1 MHNSYERET
10 YLARKE
16 LRDHCRQQLHLWF
29 GKPSASN
36 NLEETYSKGTS
47 HCHLGGN
54 SFYTGA
60 RLTPKL
66 TKEEF
71 ILKIAIDGLSGV
83 GWYAEESFPS
93 PGYEFYEMYGMEIW
107 ATVCKKFISQYIY
120 EAWALIET
128 GSDDIFRLELDLSLF
143 EKMRVERDGPDE
155 YED

>member
-16 LRDHCRQQLHLWF
+16 LRDYCRQQLHLWF
-29 GKPSASN
+29 GKPSVSN
-36 NLEETYSKGTS
+36 DLEETYSKGTS

-54 SFYTGA
+54 SFYTGV
-60 RLTPKL
+60 RLTPTL

-71 ILKIAIDGLSGV
+71 ILKISIDGLSDA
-83 GWYAEESFPS
+83 GWFGEQVFLRPTHEI
-93 PGYEFYEMYGMEIW
+93 YETYGMEIW
-107 ATVCKKFISQYIY
+107 AAVCKKFISQYIY